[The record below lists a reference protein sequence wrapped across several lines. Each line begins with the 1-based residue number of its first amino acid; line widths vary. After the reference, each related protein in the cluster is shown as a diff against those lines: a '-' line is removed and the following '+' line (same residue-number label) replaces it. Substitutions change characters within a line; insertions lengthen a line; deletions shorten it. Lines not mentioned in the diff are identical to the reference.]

1 MMVFKR
7 KQIVVLSLVL
17 MIVVAGYLQY
27 TYKNSSSTASKDTG
41 NQGEAVY
48 VGNDDV
54 TDNNKTQ
61 DKTKDKKASKFAN
74 DYFAQ
79 AKLDR
84 DMSRSKSRD
93 TFKSITED
101 QNATKEEKAEAYDEM
116 MRLSKNAEK
125 EMRMETL
132 IKREGYS
139 DVLVLLGDDGSVD
152 IEFKSPTMTSQQV
165 AKITDIVIRQ
175 ADLNISPS
183 ELHIK
188 NIF

>member
-7 KQIVVLSLVL
+7 KQVVVLALVL
-17 MIVVAGYLQY
+17 MLVVAGYIQW
-27 TYKNSSSTASKDTG
+27 TYKNSSSNVSKDTG
-41 NQGEAVY
+41 NQGEAIY
-48 VGNDDV
+48 VSGD
-54 TDNNKTQ
+54 NKTQ

-84 DMSRSKSRD
+84 DMSRSKSKD

-175 ADLNISPS
+175 ADL
-183 ELHIK
+183 HIRPEDMHVK